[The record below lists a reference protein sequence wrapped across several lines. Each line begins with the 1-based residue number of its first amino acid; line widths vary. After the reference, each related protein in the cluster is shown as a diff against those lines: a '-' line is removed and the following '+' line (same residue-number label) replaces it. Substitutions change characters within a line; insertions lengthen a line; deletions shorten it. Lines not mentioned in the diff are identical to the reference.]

1 MMDDAQP
8 SAAALTTRAARENGW
23 QGFVRQRGALDTALR
38 EGRWPPHEADL
49 CIRKGRESAV
59 SGILEPED
67 DPESPLFFKR
77 FRYRGAGLKIRR
89 LLNRERASIN
99 WHISCALWH
108 HGIGTPR
115 PEGWLWHRGEAW
127 FLCAAWPDASSL
139 AALGRQVGDPEKLT
153 VSSLDFVTEIAHMHA
168 AGILHRDLKWGNL
181 LLDPDGRR
189 AIIDLDS
196 ARQSSAAV
204 RERAAARDLARFVV
218 SGLEAGL
225 PEQWVDA
232 VSERYND
239 ARTSPMPHLHRHLRP
254 AVNRISREHQ
264 RRYGRAAVTTPAST
278 GSSIK
283 K

>member
-1 MMDDAQP
+1 MMDGPP
-8 SAAALTTRAARENGW
+8 SAAMLPTRAVRENGW
-23 QGFVRQRGALDTALR
+23 QGSVRQGGALDTALR
-38 EGRWPPHEADL
+38 EGRWPPHKANL
-49 CIRKGRESAV
+49 SIGKGHGAAV
-59 SGILEPED
+59 SGILKPAGAA
-67 DPESPLFFKR
+67 PPLFFKR
-77 FRYRGAGLKIRR
+77 FRYCGAGLTVRR

-99 WHISCALWH
+99 WRIGCALWG
-108 HGIGTPR
+108 HGVGTPR
-115 PEGWLWHRGEAW
+115 PEGWLWRGGEAW
-127 FLCAAWPDASSL
+127 FLCAAWPDASNL
-139 AALGRQVGDPEKLT
+139 AALGRQVRDPNELAA
-153 VSSLDFVTEIAHMHA
+153 SSLDFVAEIAHMHA

-181 LLDPDGRR
+181 LQDPDGRR

-225 PEQWVDA
+225 SEQWVDA

-254 AVNRISREHQ
+254 AVTRISRGHQ

-278 GSSIK
+278 GRSTK